1 MQGGWIIRG
10 CDSLKARRR
19 VVDAGWGA
27 QVYRVTGLAG
37 LLHSTV
43 KGIRALDQLAIA
55 DINPFHH
62 QRKQPPRQTCIA
74 FCVEP
79 FYVQYRFGPSE
90 DGISSSTPR

>member
-1 MQGGWIIRG
+1 MDNWGGG
-10 CDSLKARRR
+10 CDSLEARSR

-37 LLHSTV
+37 LLHSTL
-43 KGIRALDQLAIA
+43 KGIQALDQLAIA

-74 FCVEP
+74 FRLGAVLRAVP
-79 FYVQYRFGPSE
+79 IR
-90 DGISSSTPR
+90 TK